1 MKRTIVILLAFALS
15 GCASD
20 FEKLIAQV
28 KENCHTT
35 IDAQIQAGAIGIGGS
50 GRFQQECWPIKK
62 PEVLGNE

>member
-1 MKRTIVILLAFALS
+1 MKRTIVILLVACLS

-20 FEKLIAQV
+20 FEKLLEQV
-28 KENCHTT
+28 QENCHTT

-62 PEVLGNE
+62 PEVIE